1 MQPDSNRGPD
11 DTLPVRLRYILF
23 LGPLFR
29 RVTKILL
36 RRWPDVAEDFFY
48 REIARCARRYGAD
61 HRYVM
66 NAHLHHAVALNKLG
80 RYQEAEAEIADV
92 IASWQNTE
100 NVSEIAMMCA
110 RAWHVEVLNA
120 MGRLAN
126 AEEDLR
132 ALCEWR
138 SRSLGPRHP
147 DTLDTREAYAVAL
160 YNTGRR
166 EEAEEEA
173 VDVAWKR
180 LIVLGPG
187 HPDASKVWR
196 LRSYMRKGPGHIQW
210 TTPGARIDGP

>member
-1 MQPDSNRGPD
+1 MKPDRNRD
-11 DTLPVRLRYILF
+11 SEETLSARLRYILL
-23 LGPLFR
+23 LGPLFS

-36 RRWPDVAEDFFY
+36 RRWPDMAEY
-48 REIARCARRYGAD
+48 SYCREIARCARQYGAE

-80 RYQEAEAEIADV
+80 RHQEAEAEIADV
-92 IASWQNTE
+92 IARWQNTE
-100 NVSEIAMMCA
+100 DVSEIAMMCA
-110 RAWHVEVLNA
+110 RAWHVEALTA
-120 MGRLAN
+120 MGGLAD

-180 LIVLGPG
+180 LIALGPG

-196 LRSYMRKGPGHIQW
+196 LRSYMRKGPDHIQL
-210 TTPGARIDGP
+210 TRPRPRIDGP